1 MNKYENV
8 KFTDEGWQDYLSW
21 FESGDKQAIKKI
33 NKLIEDIKK
42 NGLLEGLGHP
52 ERLKYNYEERYSREI
67 NKGDRLVYYPDEIN
81 RNDLVI
87 SACRGHYEA
96 K

>member
-1 MNKYENV
+1 MIRFEHV
-8 KFTDEGWQDYLSW
+8 KFTDEGWKDYLSW
-21 FESGDKQAIKKI
+21 FESGDKQAVKKI

-42 NGLLEGLGHP
+42 NGILHGLGHP
-52 ERLKYNYEERYSREI
+52 ERLKYYDEERYSREI
-67 NKGDRLVYYPDEIN
+67 NKGDRLVYYPDENN

-87 SACRGHYEA
+87 SACRGHYDD

>member
-8 KFTDEGWQDYLSW
+8 KFTNEGWQDYLYW
-21 FESGDKQAIKKI
+21 FKSGNKQAIKKI

-52 ERLKYNYEERYSREI
+52 ERLKYYNEEHYSREI
-67 NKGDRLVYYPDEIN
+67 NKGDRLVYYSDENN

-87 SACRGHYEA
+87 SACRGHYED